1 MPLTSIDHFS
11 RHARHAV
18 WRADELGAADE
29 KVVATGHAL
38 LDRELPGGGWPMGAM
53 TEVLVPLHESQVW
66 RLLMPALARRL
77 CAHGGWVVLVGAP
90 HVPFGPALSARGLP
104 PDQLLCIHAD
114 DPAARAWSCEQALRC
129 AEVAAVLAWLPQA
142 RTGELRRLQLAAAQH
157 EGLLFVLRPES
168 AFLSASPARLRL
180 RMVASAGA
188 DADEGVEGARAPMVV
203 QVLKRRGPPLD
214 SALSLPTHGDPLA
227 TLLTASRRRRGGPAV
242 DEATRRAMRPDG
254 KGPLDAMDRAAV
266 AA

>member
-1 MPLTSIDHFS
+1 MPLTAIDSFS

-18 WRADELGAADE
+18 WRADELGTADE

-53 TEVLVPLHESQVW
+53 TELLVPLHESQVW
-66 RLLMPALARRL
+66 QLLLPALAQRFR
-77 CAHGGWVVLVGAP
+77 AHGGWVVLVGAP

-104 PDQLLCIHAD
+104 AEQLLCIHGDAS
-114 DPAARAWSCEQALRC
+114 ASRAWACEQALRC

-180 RMVASAGA
+180 RMLPSA
-188 DADEGVEGARAPMVV
+188 DAGGEGTRASMVL
-203 QVLKRRGPPLD
+203 QVIKRRGPPLD
-214 SALSLPTHGDPLA
+214 STLSLPTHGDPLA
-227 TLLTASRRRRGGPAV
+227 TLLTASSRRRRLGPAA
-242 DEATRRAMRPDG
+242 DEATRRALRHDG
-254 KGPLDAMDRAAV
+254 EGPLHAMDRPAV